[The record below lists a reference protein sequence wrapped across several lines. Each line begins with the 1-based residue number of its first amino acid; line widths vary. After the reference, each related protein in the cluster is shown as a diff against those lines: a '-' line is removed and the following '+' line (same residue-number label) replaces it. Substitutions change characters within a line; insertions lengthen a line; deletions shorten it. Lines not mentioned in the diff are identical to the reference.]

1 MLIQIKK
8 GYVFKTK
15 TDAEAWLVLF
25 PSSIFWV

>member
-15 TDAEAWLVLF
+15 TDAEAWLVL
-25 PSSIFWV
+25 PCQRW